1 MASRTTNI
9 VLDLFNVL
17 GHLSC
22 LQNGATIG
30 EIEKAINWM
39 TRGQVQNS
47 LKILSEMGFTYHE
60 VKPHGRTGKRV
71 FYMTETAAI
80 QLSAIAR
87 DYTERH

>member
-1 MASRTTNI
+1 MPSRTTNL

-17 GHLSC
+17 SHLST

-30 EIEKAINWM
+30 QIEKAIAWM
-39 TRGQVQNS
+39 SRGQVENS

-60 VKPHGRTGKRV
+60 EQPHGRTGKRV
-71 FYMTETAAI
+71 FHMTENAAI
-80 QLSAIAR
+80 QLAAIAR